1 MSVARRR
8 FLQGT
13 AVAAGAA
20 LIPAGAAYAADPV
33 TLTAEGIT
41 LVGRSD
47 GSVLLKDAAGTDR
60 LLLTHFMIKDSVL
73 GQQRTFG
80 GTPARITLPDGR
92 PALQITYILGGGAP
106 GITVTGTFDV
116 TAHKAHLKWEVAGST
131 TLTPTGFLFARAAQ
145 GTGATE
151 SYEALTT
158 WEKDPRGGIPY
169 EVNAGAVYTDTWPDA
184 TAFVCLSATT
194 PSYTNATWVHAPGTA
209 TGTTTA
215 VTEAD
220 IVLGTMR
227 PRGAGAL
234 AKRRPLGIE
243 VWTDQ
248 PFNLYKA
255 AGQTMTLNAQVVNG
269 AAADRSVTLNWWAR
283 DFAGTQ
289 IAGGTVSRTVAA
301 GTAWDAAFT
310 VTSPSQGIVFT
321 EVEAVAGSDK
331 ALARTNLTVLPDF
344 AYQAGDE
351 SMFGIANYPWL
362 LKPSQDAVLG
372 LMKTLGI
379 KRVRNAYAGAPG
391 IDIATLDAHGIG
403 HNVELSSIPL
413 GGTAEQVAAWADTNV
428 AKAIDSKAPYFEV
441 ANEVNTPWMSG
452 RGADVYVRDGLRQV
466 TDRLTAAGSTMKVM
480 NAGLG
485 GMDHVWTTNFHAAG
499 GWDLIDAFAIH
510 PGRGNFTADYAP
522 PVEEWTLG
530 STGSYWNFLGAV
542 RKARETV
549 DTYGG
554 NKELWLSEAYAPTK
568 PNSWWHD
575 TYRHAAEN
583 VLLSLALAKSE
594 GVRGVNWYQLH
605 DSVISHPQSADPTNV
620 EYHTGLMNR
629 DTSAKPSL
637 LAYATAAR
645 VLDRATYVRP
655 LVFADP
661 DVKGLLFSTP
671 DRGPVSFLW
680 SRKDGYVL
688 NADHGDDAWY
698 ASPEPWTETWTT
710 KTEVVAHSGAV
721 AGTVTV
727 LNCIG
732 QESTLTA
739 AGGKVTLTL
748 DGGPRI
754 FYGLAAN
761 PDWK

>member
-1 MSVARRR
+1 MSVVRRR

-13 AVAAGAA
+13 AVATGAA
-20 LIPAGAAYAADPV
+20 LLPAGIAHAAEPV

-41 LVGRSD
+41 LVGQSD
-47 GSVLLKDAAGTDR
+47 GSVLVKDAAGTGR

-73 GQQRTFG
+73 GQQRTYG
-80 GTPARITLPDGR
+80 GTPAQITLPDGR
-92 PALQITYILGGGAP
+92 PALKVTYTLGSGAP

-116 TAHKAHLKWEVAGST
+116 SAHRAHLKWEVAGSS
-131 TLTPTGFLFARAAQ
+131 TLTPTGFMFGRTAQ
-145 GTGATE
+145 GTGASE
-151 SYEALTT
+151 SYEALTL
-158 WEKDPRGGIPY
+158 WEKDARGGIPY
-169 EVNAGAVYTDTWPDA
+169 EVNAGAAYVESWPDA
-184 TAFVCLSATT
+184 TAFLCLSATT
-194 PSYTNATWVHAPGTA
+194 PSYTSATWVHSPGTA
-209 TGTTTA
+209 AGATGA

-220 IVLGTMR
+220 LVLGTMR
-227 PRGAGAL
+227 ARGAGTVA
-234 AKRRPLGIE
+234 AGRPLGVE
-243 VWTDQ
+243 VWTDEA
-248 PFNLYKA
+248 FNLYRT
-255 AGQTMTLNAQVVNG
+255 AGQPMTLKAQVVNG
-269 AAADRSVTLNWWAR
+269 AGTDRPVTLNWWAR
-283 DFAGTQ
+283 DFAGTK
-289 IAGGTVSRTVAA
+289 IGGGSVTRTVAA

-310 VTSPSQGIVFT
+310 LPAPSQGIVFT
-321 EVEAVAGSDK
+321 EVEAVAGSDT

-344 AYQAGDE
+344 AYKAGEE
-351 SMFGIANYPWL
+351 SMFGLANYPWL
-362 LKPSQDAVLG
+362 LKPNEDAVLG
-372 LMKTLGI
+372 LLKTLGV
-379 KRVRNAYAGAPG
+379 KRIRIAYAGAPG
-391 IDIATLDAHGIG
+391 IDTATLDAHGIV
-403 HNVELSSIPL
+403 HNVELSGIPL
-413 GGTAEQVAAWADTNV
+413 GGTAEQIAAWADTNV
-428 AKAIDSKAPYFEV
+428 AKAIDAQAQYFEV
-441 ANEVNTPWMSG
+441 ANEVNQPWMSG

-466 TDRLTAAGSTMKVM
+466 TDRLTAAGSKMKVM

-485 GMDHVWTTNFHAAG
+485 GMDHIWTANFHAAG
-499 GWDLIDAFAIH
+499 GWDLIDAFTIH

-530 STGSYWNFLGAV
+530 STGSYWNFLGAL
-542 RKARETV
+542 RKARELV

-620 EYHTGLMNR
+620 EYHCGMMLR

-645 VLDRATYVRP
+645 VLDQATFVRP

-661 DVKGLLFSTP
+661 DIKGLLFTTP
-671 DRGPVSFLW
+671 DGPVSILW

-688 NADHGDDAWY
+688 NTDHGDDAWY
-698 ASPEPWTETWTT
+698 ASPEPWTDTWAT
-710 KTEVVAHSGAV
+710 KTTVVAHSGTV

-732 QESTLTA
+732 QQSTLSA

-748 DGGPRI
+748 DGAPRI
-754 FYGLAAN
+754 YYGLAAN